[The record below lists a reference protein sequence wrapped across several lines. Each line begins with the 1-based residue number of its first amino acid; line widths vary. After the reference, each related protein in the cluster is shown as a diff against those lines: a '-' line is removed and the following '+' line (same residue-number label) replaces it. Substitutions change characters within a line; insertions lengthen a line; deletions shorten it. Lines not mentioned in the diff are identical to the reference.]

1 MNSTDTRAL
10 RWGMYVLS
18 LVVLAVVWQL
28 AAAGTGPLLASFT
41 ETMSRL
47 GELVR
52 NGELGAA
59 LWSSGRIFLTGL
71 ALSIVLGLPLG
82 LVFARFPLITAA
94 VETYVYA
101 LYAIPVITLV
111 PFILASVGFDFRA
124 KVLVVILSAIFP
136 ILISAMEG
144 ARSVPPRLLDVA
156 HSYGSRE
163 RQLWAD
169 VVIPYTVPYAVTGIK
184 QGIAGALVGTI
195 IAELF
200 LNATGVGDL
209 LIRASTNFDSAG
221 ALAVTLVISV
231 IAVSLMGI
239 SGWVERRFAGWRE
252 GLSG

>member
-1 MNSTDTRAL
+1 VSRERWA
-10 RWGMYVLS
+10 RWGVYALS
-18 LVVLAVVWQL
+18 LVVLAAVWQV
-28 AAAGTGPLLASFT
+28 AGNRSGVLLASFT
-41 ETMSRL
+41 ETMTRL
-47 GELVR
+47 GELVS
-52 NGELGAA
+52 NGELPEA
-59 LWSSGRIFLTGL
+59 LISSGKIFLTGL
-71 ALSIVLGLPLG
+71 GLSILLGLPLG
-82 LVFARFPLITAA
+82 LVFARFPLVTAA

-111 PFILASVGFDFRA
+111 PFILAGIGFDFRA
-124 KVLVVILSAIFP
+124 KVLVVVLSAIFP

-156 HSYGSRE
+156 HSYGSGE

-231 IAVSLMGI
+231 IAVGLMGI
-239 SGWVERRFAGWRE
+239 SGLVERRFAGWRE

>member
-1 MNSTDTRAL
+1 MFATERPA
-10 RWGMYVLS
+10 RWSVYALS

-28 AAAGTGPLLASFT
+28 AAIEAGTLLASFT
-41 ETMSRL
+41 ETMARL
-47 GELVR
+47 AELVSS
-52 NGELGAA
+52 GELGSA
-59 LWSSGRIFLTGL
+59 LWASGRIFLTGL

-82 LVFARFPLITAA
+82 LVFARFPLVTAA

-111 PFILASVGFDFRA
+111 PFILAGLGFDFRA
-124 KVLVVILSAIFP
+124 KVLVVVLSAIFP

-144 ARSVPPRLLDVA
+144 ARSVPGRLLDVA

-169 VVIPYTVPYAVTGIK
+169 VVIPYTVPYAITGIK

-209 LIRASTNFDSAG
+209 LIRASTNYDSAG

-231 IAVSLMGI
+231 IAVSLMGA
-239 SGWVERRFAGWRE
+239 SGAVERRYARWRE

>member
-1 MNSTDTRAL
+1 VNASERWH
-10 RWGMYVLS
+10 RWGVYALS
-18 LVVLAVVWQL
+18 LVVLAVVWQVV
-28 AAAGTGPLLASFT
+28 AARSGLLLDSFT
-41 ETMSRL
+41 DTMARL
-47 GELVR
+47 GELVSS
-52 NGELGAA
+52 GELPAA
-59 LWSSGRIFLTGL
+59 LLSSGRIFLTGL
-71 ALSIVLGLPLG
+71 VLSIVLGLPLG
-82 LVFARFPLITAA
+82 LVFARFPLVTAA

-111 PFILASVGFDFRA
+111 PFILASIGFDFRA
-124 KVLVVILSAIFP
+124 KVLVVVLTAIFP

-144 ARSVPPRLLDVA
+144 ARSVPGRLLDVG
-156 HSYGSRE
+156 HSYGSNE

-231 IAVSLMGI
+231 IAVGLMGI
-239 SGWVERRFAGWRE
+239 SGVVERRFAGWRE

>member
-1 MNSTDTRAL
+1 MATERWA
-10 RWGMYVLS
+10 RWGVYALS

-28 AAAGTGPLLASFT
+28 AAAGSGLLLASFT
-41 ETMSRL
+41 ETMARL
-47 GELVR
+47 GELIS
-52 NGELGAA
+52 NGELPEA
-59 LWSSGRIFLTGL
+59 LGSSGKIFLTGL
-71 ALSIVLGLPLG
+71 VLSILLGLPLG
-82 LVFARFPLITAA
+82 LVFARFPLVTAA
-94 VETYVYA
+94 VETYVYG

-111 PFILASVGFDFRA
+111 PFILAGIGFDFRA
-124 KVLVVILSAIFP
+124 KVLVVVLTAIFP

-144 ARSVPPRLLDVA
+144 ARSVPGRLLDVA
-156 HSYGSRE
+156 HSYGSTE

-200 LNATGVGDL
+200 LNATGVGEL

-221 ALAVTLVISV
+221 ALAVTLVISI
-231 IAVSLMGI
+231 IAVSLMGV
-239 SGWVERRFAGWRE
+239 SGVVERRFAGWRE

>member
-1 MNSTDTRAL
+1 
-10 RWGMYVLS
+10 MYGLS
-18 LVVLAVVWQL
+18 LIVLTGAWQL
-28 AAAGTGPLLASFT
+28 AAMQTGPLLASFT
-41 ETMSRL
+41 ATITRL
-47 GELVR
+47 GELVSS
-52 NGELGAA
+52 GELGSA
-59 LWSSGRIFLTGL
+59 LLSSGRIFLTGL
-71 ALSIVLGLPLG
+71 GVSIVLGLPLG

-111 PFILASVGFDFRA
+111 PFILAALGFDFRA
-124 KVLVVILSAIFP
+124 KVLVVVLTAIFP
-136 ILISAMEG
+136 ILISVMEG
-144 ARSVPPRLLDVA
+144 ARSVPSRLLDVA
-156 HSYGSRE
+156 HSYGSNERE
-163 RQLWAD
+163 LWAD

-209 LIRASTNFDSAG
+209 LIRSSTNFDSAG

-231 IAVSLMGI
+231 IAVALMGL
-239 SGWVERRFAGWRE
+239 SGAVERRFAGWRE

>member
-1 MNSTDTRAL
+1 MATDS
-10 RWGMYVLS
+10 RWARWAAYGLS
-18 LVVLAVVWQL
+18 LVVLVVVWEL
-28 AAAGTGPLLASFT
+28 AAERAGLLLASFT
-41 ETMSRL
+41 QTMARL
-47 GELVR
+47 GELVSS
-52 NGELGAA
+52 GEMAAA
-59 LWSSGRIFLTGL
+59 LGSSGRIFLVGL
-71 ALSIVLGLPLG
+71 GLSIVLGLPLG
-82 LVFARFPLITAA
+82 LVFARFPVITAA

-111 PFILASVGFDFRA
+111 PFILSGLGFDFRA
-124 KVLVVILSAIFP
+124 KVLVVVLSAIFP
-136 ILISAMEG
+136 VLISVMEG

-156 HSYGSRE
+156 HSYGSGE
-163 RQLWAD
+163 RQIWAD
-169 VVIPYTVPYAVTGIK
+169 VVIPYSVPYAVTGIK

-231 IAVSLMGI
+231 IAVTFMGI
-239 SGWVERRFAGWRE
+239 SGAVERRFAGWRE

>member
-1 MNSTDTRAL
+1 MVMDSRWTR
-10 RWGMYVLS
+10 WCVYGLS
-18 LVVLAVVWQL
+18 LVVLVVVWEV
-28 AAAGTGPLLASFT
+28 AAEQAGLLLASFS
-41 ETMSRL
+41 ETMARL
-47 GELVR
+47 GELVSS
-52 NGELGAA
+52 GELQSA
-59 LWSSGRIFLTGL
+59 LWSSGRIFVVGL
-71 ALSIVLGLPLG
+71 GLSVVAGLPLG

-111 PFILASVGFDFRA
+111 PFILSGLGFDFRA
-124 KVLVVILSAIFP
+124 KVLVVVLSAIFP

-144 ARSVPPRLLDVA
+144 ARSVPSRLLDVA
-156 HSYGSRE
+156 HSYGSGE

-169 VVIPYTVPYAVTGIK
+169 VVIPYTVPYAATGIK

-221 ALAVTLVISV
+221 ALAVTLVISI
-231 IAVSLMGI
+231 IAVTFMGI
-239 SGWVERRFAGWRE
+239 SGAIERRFAAWRE

>member
-1 MNSTDTRAL
+1 MVLDARWA
-10 RWGMYVLS
+10 RWGVYVFS
-18 LVVLAVVWQL
+18 FVALVVVWEI
-28 AAAGTGPLLASFT
+28 AADRAGLLLAGFT
-41 ETMSRL
+41 ETMTRL
-47 GELVR
+47 GELVSS
-52 NGELGAA
+52 GELPAA

-71 ALSIVLGLPLG
+71 GVSILLGLPLG
-82 LVFARFPLITAA
+82 LAFARFPLVTAA

-101 LYAIPVITLV
+101 LYAVPVITLI
-111 PFILASVGFDFRA
+111 PFILSGLGFDFRA
-124 KVLVVILSAIFP
+124 KVLVVVLSAIFP

-144 ARSVPPRLLDVA
+144 ARSVPTRLLDVA
-156 HSYGSRE
+156 HSYGSSE

-231 IAVSLMGI
+231 IAVALMGV
-239 SGWVERRFAGWRE
+239 SGAVERRFAGWRE

>member
-1 MNSTDTRAL
+1 MATERWA
-10 RWGMYVLS
+10 RWGVYALS
-18 LVVLAVVWQL
+18 LVVLAVVWQV
-28 AAAGTGPLLASFT
+28 AGDRSGVLLASFT
-41 ETMSRL
+41 ETMARL
-47 GELVR
+47 GELVDS
-52 NGELGAA
+52 GELPDA
-59 LWSSGRIFLTGL
+59 LASSGKIFLTGL
-71 ALSIVLGLPLG
+71 GLSILLGLPLG
-82 LVFARFPLITAA
+82 LVFARFPLVTAA

-111 PFILASVGFDFRA
+111 PFILAGIGFDFRA
-124 KVLVVILSAIFP
+124 KVLVVVLSAIFP

-144 ARSVPPRLLDVA
+144 ARSVPRRLLDVS
-156 HSYGSRE
+156 HSYGSGE

-231 IAVSLMGI
+231 IAVALMGI
-239 SGWVERRFAGWRE
+239 SGLVERRFAGWRE

>member
-1 MNSTDTRAL
+1 MNSTDNRAV

-47 GELVR
+47 VELIS
-52 NGELGAA
+52 NGELPAA

-71 ALSIVLGLPLG
+71 VISIVLGLPLG
-82 LVFARFPLITAA
+82 LVFARFPLVTAA

-124 KVLVVILSAIFP
+124 KVLVVVLTAIFP

-144 ARSVPPRLLDVA
+144 TQRPTPAAGRLALLRLERAAAVGRRRDPVHRPVRGDGHQAGDRRRPGRHDHRGAVPQRD
-156 HSYGSRE
+156 RC
-163 RQLWAD
+163 R
-169 VVIPYTVPYAVTGIK
+169 
-184 QGIAGALVGTI
+184 
-195 IAELF
+195 
-200 LNATGVGDL
+200 
-209 LIRASTNFDSAG
+209 
-221 ALAVTLVISV
+221 
-231 IAVSLMGI
+231 
-239 SGWVERRFAGWRE
+239 
-252 GLSG
+252 

>member
-1 MNSTDTRAL
+1 M
-10 RWGMYVLS
+10 
-18 LVVLAVVWQL
+18 
-28 AAAGTGPLLASFT
+28 
-41 ETMSRL
+41 ET
-47 GELVR
+47 
-52 NGELGAA
+52 A
-59 LWSSGRIFLTGL
+59 
-71 ALSIVLGLPLG
+71 
-82 LVFARFPLITAA
+82 
-94 VETYVYA
+94 VYA

-124 KVLVVILSAIFP
+124 KVLVVVLTAIFP

-144 ARSVPPRLLDVA
+144 TQRPTPAAGRP
-156 HSYGSRE
+156 HSYGSNE

-231 IAVSLMGI
+231 IAVALMGV
-239 SGWVERRFAGWRE
+239 SGAVERHFAGWRE

>member
-1 MNSTDTRAL
+1 MAMDSRWTR
-10 RWGMYVLS
+10 WCVYGLS
-18 LVVLAVVWQL
+18 LVVLVVVWEV
-28 AAAGTGPLLASFT
+28 AAEQAGLLLASFS
-41 ETMSRL
+41 ETMARL
-47 GELVR
+47 GELVSS
-52 NGELGAA
+52 GELQSA
-59 LWSSGRIFLTGL
+59 LWSSGRIFVVGL
-71 ALSIVLGLPLG
+71 GLSVVAGLPLG

-111 PFILASVGFDFRA
+111 PFILSGLGFDFRA
-124 KVLVVILSAIFP
+124 KVLVVVLSAIFP

-144 ARSVPPRLLDVA
+144 ARSVPSRLLDVA
-156 HSYGSRE
+156 HSYGSGE
-163 RQLWAD
+163 RQLWVD

-221 ALAVTLVISV
+221 ALAVTLVISI
-231 IAVSLMGI
+231 IAVTFMGI
-239 SGWVERRFAGWRE
+239 SGAVERRFAAWRE

>member
-1 MNSTDTRAL
+1 LRSTDNRAA
-10 RWGMYVLS
+10 RFAVYVLS

-28 AAAGTGPLLASFT
+28 ASAGTGPLLASFT
-41 ETMSRL
+41 QTMTRL
-47 GELVR
+47 GELVSS
-52 NGELGAA
+52 GELGDA
-59 LWSSGRIFLTGL
+59 LLASGKIFLSGL
-71 ALSIVLGLPLG
+71 AISIVLGLPLG

-111 PFILASVGFDFRA
+111 PFILSGLGFDFRA
-124 KVLVVILSAIFP
+124 KVLVVVLTAIFP

-144 ARSVPPRLLDVA
+144 ARSVPVRLLDVA
-156 HSYGSRE
+156 HSYGSTE

-169 VVIPYTVPYAVTGIK
+169 VVIPYTVPYAVTGLK
-184 QGIAGALVGTI
+184 QGIAGALVGTV

-231 IAVSLMGI
+231 IAVTLMGI
-239 SGWVERRFAGWRE
+239 SGAVERRFAGWRE

>member
-1 MNSTDTRAL
+1 VNSTDNRAA
-10 RWGMYVLS
+10 RYAVYVLS

-28 AAAGTGPLLASFT
+28 VSAGTGPLLASFT
-41 ETMSRL
+41 ATMTRL
-47 GELVR
+47 GELVS
-52 NGELGAA
+52 NGELGTA

-71 ALSIVLGLPLG
+71 GISMVLGLPLG

-94 VETYVYA
+94 LETYVYA

-111 PFILASVGFDFRA
+111 PFILSGLGFDFRA
-124 KVLVVILSAIFP
+124 KVLVVVLTAIFP

-144 ARSVPPRLLDVA
+144 ARSVPVRLLDVA
-156 HSYGSRE
+156 HSYGSTE

-169 VVIPYTVPYAVTGIK
+169 VVIPYTVPYAVTGLK

-231 IAVSLMGI
+231 IAVALMGV
-239 SGWVERRFAGWRE
+239 SGVVERRFAGWRE
-252 GLSG
+252 GLSE

>member
-1 MNSTDTRAL
+1 LNSSDNRVA
-10 RWGMYVLS
+10 RYAVYVLS

-41 ETMSRL
+41 QTMTRL
-47 GELVR
+47 GELVSS
-52 NGELGAA
+52 GELGDA
-59 LWSSGRIFLTGL
+59 LLSSGKIFLTGL
-71 ALSIVLGLPLG
+71 GISIVLGLPLG
-82 LVFARFPLITAA
+82 LVFARFPLVTAA

-111 PFILASVGFDFRA
+111 PFILSGLGFDFRA
-124 KVLVVILSAIFP
+124 KVLVVVLTAIFP

-144 ARSVPPRLLDVA
+144 ARSVPVRLLDVA
-156 HSYGSRE
+156 HSYGSSE
-163 RQLWAD
+163 RQLWSD
-169 VVIPYTVPYAVTGIK
+169 VVIPYTVPYAVTGLK

-231 IAVSLMGI
+231 IAVTLMGI
-239 SGWVERRFAGWRE
+239 SGAVERRFAGWRE